1 MMKDAFMPWQLVALA
16 GFGLLFGLPGCTT
29 PPALEQAISPEAER
43 ADYPALL
50 PADQLP
56 TAMAEVP
63 SGTDIA
69 NSLDAR
75 AASLRAR
82 AAALMLATP

>member
-1 MMKDAFMPWQLVALA
+1 MKDAFMPWQLVALA
-16 GFGLLFGLPGCTT
+16 GFGLLFGLVGCTT

-56 TAMAEVP
+56 TAMAEAP